1 MLVNKLKEGEG
12 KKKKEN
18 NKTAILREETFGI
31 GAVL

>member
-1 MLVNKLKEGEG
+1 MLVDQLKEGER
-12 KKKKEN
+12 KKKEN